1 MIQQAKERLLNL
13 VQNNRYLV
21 LSTKHDE
28 STWTA
33 VLAYS
38 VCGPRQ
44 IYFTSQ
50 SYSRHIGDIQHDP
63 NVSGVIFDSSET
75 NPNKIDCVQFSGRAS
90 VVSDD
95 ELDSF
100 LLRCHEFDSSI
111 VPERKAQSVRNG
123 YHVVLV
129 ALDVTEAFVL
139 DQEAYH
145 THRADARVAVDGF
158 SFDSNHQ

>member
-111 VPERKAQSVRNG
+111 DPERKAQSVRKG

-129 ALDVTEAFVL
+129 ALDATEVCV
-139 DQEAYH
+139 EVYH
-145 THRADARVAVDGF
+145 THHADARLAVDDF

>member
-44 IYFTSQ
+44 IYFYFTSQ

-75 NPNKIDCVQFSGRAS
+75 NPNRIDCVQFSGRAS

-95 ELDSF
+95 ELDLF

-111 VPERKAQSVRNG
+111 DPERKAQSVRNG
-123 YHVVLV
+123 YHGVLV
-129 ALDVTEAFVL
+129 ALDIVESCVL
-139 DQEAYH
+139 DCEACH
-145 THRADARVAVDGF
+145 PHHAQSVRGG
-158 SFDSNHQ
+158 